1 VSKGYLCWCW
11 IEEAYEIKNEADFD
25 MIDESI
31 RGYIPPETGLYKQM
45 ILTFNP
51 WDKRHWIKARF
62 FDIDDPHVL
71 AKTTNYMCNEWLD
84 AADLAKFE
92 RMKVRNPRRFK
103 VAGLGYWGIPEGLVY
118 ENWEISSFD
127 VSEIRQKQGVSS
139 AFGLDFGYTTDPSA
153 LSAALVD

>member
-1 VSKGYLCWCW
+1 
-11 IEEAYEIKNEADFD
+11 

-51 WDKRHWIKARF
+51 WDKRHWIKAKF